1 MRNKKK
7 WGALVLAVIMAA
19 TLSLSGCRKQREKIQ
34 VGQSETTTL
43 VSTESE
49 SETEKATEKTTE
61 KATEKTSES
70 ETSTAANNNSNQTPS
85 TANTGSTSTSSSTA
99 GTTTGTTTGGS
110 TGTSG
115 GTTTGGTTTGG
126 TTGTTSGG
134 NNGST
139 GTSTG
144 STDNSSTGTTNN
156 GSSNGGD
163 SSSSGETTSTE
174 APRYFYDGSGNRVD
188 VSQMPDG
195 SWQDANGI
203 SYTFY
208 ENGVKDSNGNEYY
221 YDPPANGNS
230 SVEVGSKAD
239 FYDSQGNHIVCTMDE
254 NGNWVDSEG
263 NIYTFGEKGVTDS
276 NGNFYPY

>member
-144 STDNSSTGTTNN
+144 STDNSSTGTTDN

-239 FYDSQGNHIVCTMDE
+239 FYDTQGNHIICTMDE

>member
-70 ETSTAANNNSNQTPS
+70 ETSTAANNNSSQTPS
-85 TANTGSTSTSSSTA
+85 TANTGSTSTSSSTT

-144 STDNSSTGTTNN
+144 STDNSSTGTTDN

-163 SSSSGETTSTE
+163 SPSSGETTSTE

-276 NGNFYPY
+276 N

>member
-19 TLSLSGCRKQREKIQ
+19 ALSLSGCRKQREKIQ

-49 SETEKATEKTTE
+49 SETEKATQKTTE
-61 KATEKTSES
+61 KATEKTTES
-70 ETSTAANNNSNQTPS
+70 ETSAASNNNQAS
-85 TANTGSTSTSSSTA
+85 ANTNTSTGSDST
-99 GTTTGTTTGGS
+99 S
-110 TGTSG
+110 TGTSTSTAS
-115 GTTTGGTTTGG
+115 GTTGSTTGG
-126 TTGTTSGG
+126 TTGTNGGTSTG
-134 NNGST
+134 GST
-139 GTSTG
+139 GTTTGTDNGSSGSNDTSSTGNTDNSGTGDSTG
-144 STDNSSTGTTNN
+144 SDSSNTGT
-156 GSSNGGD
+156 S
-163 SSSSGETTSTE
+163 TSTE

-195 SWQDANGI
+195 SWQDASGT

-239 FYDSQGNHIVCTMDE
+239 FYDTQGNHIICTMDE

-263 NIYTFGEKGVTDS
+263 NVYTFGEKGVTDS

>member
-61 KATEKTSES
+61 KATEKTRES

-144 STDNSSTGTTNN
+144 STDNSSTGTTDN

>member
-19 TLSLSGCRKQREKIQ
+19 ALSLSGCRKQREKIQ

-49 SETEKATEKTTE
+49 SETEKATQKTTE
-61 KATEKTSES
+61 KATEKTTES
-70 ETSTAANNNSNQTPS
+70 ETSAASNNNQAS
-85 TANTGSTSTSSSTA
+85 ANTNTSTGSDST
-99 GTTTGTTTGGS
+99 S
-110 TGTSG
+110 TGTSTSTAS
-115 GTTTGGTTTGG
+115 GTTGSTTGG
-126 TTGTTSGG
+126 TTGTNGGTSTG
-134 NNGST
+134 GST
-139 GTSTG
+139 GTTTGTDNGSSGSNDTSSTGNTDNSGTGDSTG
-144 STDNSSTGTTNN
+144 SDSSNTGT
-156 GSSNGGD
+156 S
-163 SSSSGETTSTE
+163 TSTE

>member
-115 GTTTGGTTTGG
+115 GTTTGGTT
-126 TTGTTSGG
+126 GTTSGG
-134 NNGST
+134 NNDST

-144 STDNSSTGTTNN
+144 STDNSSTGTTDN

>member
-49 SETEKATEKTTE
+49 SETEKATQKTTE
-61 KATEKTSES
+61 KATEKTTES
-70 ETSTAANNNSNQTPS
+70 ETSAASNNNQAS
-85 TANTGSTSTSSSTA
+85 ANTNTSTGSDST
-99 GTTTGTTTGGS
+99 S
-110 TGTSG
+110 TGTSTSTAS
-115 GTTTGGTTTGG
+115 GTTGSTTGG
-126 TTGTTSGG
+126 TTGTNGGTSTG
-134 NNGST
+134 GST
-139 GTSTG
+139 GTTTGTDNGSNGSNDSSSTGNTDNSGTGDSTG
-144 STDNSSTGTTNN
+144 SDSSNTGT
-156 GSSNGGD
+156 S
-163 SSSSGETTSTE
+163 TSTE

-188 VSQMPDG
+188 VTQMPDG
-195 SWQDANGI
+195 SWQDANGT

-239 FYDSQGNHIVCTMDE
+239 FYDTQGNHIICTMDE

-263 NIYTFGEKGVTDS
+263 NVYTFGEKGVTDS

>member
-85 TANTGSTSTSSSTA
+85 TANTGSTSTSSSTT

-144 STDNSSTGTTNN
+144 STDNSSTGTTDN

-163 SSSSGETTSTE
+163 SSSSGEATSTE

-195 SWQDANGI
+195 SWQDANGS

>member
-85 TANTGSTSTSSSTA
+85 SANTGSTSTSSSTA

-144 STDNSSTGTTNN
+144 STDNSSTGTTDN

-230 SVEVGSKAD
+230 SVEIGSKAD

>member
-126 TTGTTSGG
+126 TTGTTRGG
-134 NNGST
+134 NNGTT

-144 STDNSSTGTTNN
+144 STDNSSTGTTDN

>member
-99 GTTTGTTTGGS
+99 GTTTGGS

-144 STDNSSTGTTNN
+144 STDNSSTGTTDN

>member
-19 TLSLSGCRKQREKIQ
+19 ALSLSGCRKQREKIQ

-49 SETEKATEKTTE
+49 SETEKATQKTTE
-61 KATEKTSES
+61 KATEKTTES
-70 ETSTAANNNSNQTPS
+70 ETSAASNNNQAS
-85 TANTGSTSTSSSTA
+85 ANTNTSTGSDST
-99 GTTTGTTTGGS
+99 S
-110 TGTSG
+110 TGTSTSTAS
-115 GTTTGGTTTGG
+115 GTTGSTTGG
-126 TTGTTSGG
+126 TTGTNGGTSTG
-134 NNGST
+134 GST
-139 GTSTG
+139 GTTTGTDNGSSGSNDSSSTG
-144 STDNSSTGTTNN
+144 NTDNSGTGDSTGID
-156 GSSNGGD
+156 SSNTGT
-163 SSSSGETTSTE
+163 STSTE

-188 VSQMPDG
+188 VTQMPDG
-195 SWQDANGI
+195 SWQDANGT

-239 FYDSQGNHIVCTMDE
+239 FYDTQGNHIICTMDE

-263 NIYTFGEKGVTDS
+263 NVYTFGEKGVTDS

>member
-49 SETEKATEKTTE
+49 SESKKATEKTTE

-144 STDNSSTGTTNN
+144 STDNSSTGTADN

>member
-19 TLSLSGCRKQREKIQ
+19 ALSLSGCRKQREKIQ

-49 SETEKATEKTTE
+49 SETEKATQKTTE
-61 KATEKTSES
+61 KATEKTTES
-70 ETSTAANNNSNQTPS
+70 ETSAASNNNQAS
-85 TANTGSTSTSSSTA
+85 ANTNTSTGSDSTSTGTSTSTA
-99 GTTTGTTTGGS
+99 SGTTGTSTGGS
-110 TGTSG
+110 TGT
-115 GTTTGGTTTGG
+115 
-126 TTGTTSGG
+126 TTGTD
-134 NNGST
+134 NGSSGSNDTSSTGNTDNSGTGDSTGSDSSNT
-139 GTSTG
+139 GTS
-144 STDNSSTGTTNN
+144 
-156 GSSNGGD
+156 
-163 SSSSGETTSTE
+163 TSTE

-188 VSQMPDG
+188 VTQMPDG
-195 SWQDANGI
+195 SWQDASGT

-239 FYDSQGNHIVCTMDE
+239 FYDTQGNHIICTMDE

-263 NIYTFGEKGVTDS
+263 NVYTFGEKGVTDS

>member
-99 GTTTGTTTGGS
+99 GTTTGTTIGGS

-144 STDNSSTGTTNN
+144 STDNSSTGTTDN

>member
-144 STDNSSTGTTNN
+144 STDNSSTGTTDN

-239 FYDSQGNHIVCTMDE
+239 FYDTQGNHIICTMDE

-263 NIYTFGEKGVTDS
+263 NVYTFGEKGVTDS

>member
-49 SETEKATEKTTE
+49 SETKKATEKTTE

-110 TGTSG
+110 TGPSG

-144 STDNSSTGTTNN
+144 STDNSSTGTTDN

>member
-49 SETEKATEKTTE
+49 SETEKTTKKTTE
-61 KATEKTSES
+61 KATEKTTES
-70 ETSTAANNNSNQTPS
+70 ETSAASNNNQTS
-85 TANTGSTSTSSSTA
+85 ANTNTGSDSTSNGTSSSTTS
-99 GTTTGTTTGGS
+99 GTT
-110 TGTSG
+110 
-115 GTTTGGTTTGG
+115 GTTTGG
-126 TTGTTSGG
+126 TTGTSGGTSTGGTSGSTT
-134 NNGST
+134 NGGTTGTTTGSNSNST

-144 STDNSSTGTTNN
+144 STDNNSTGTST
-156 GSSNGGD
+156 GSTEN
-163 SSSSGETTSTE
+163 SGETTSTE

-188 VSQMPDG
+188 VTQMPDG
-195 SWQDANGI
+195 SWQDANGT

-239 FYDSQGNHIVCTMDE
+239 FYDTQGNHIICTMDE

>member
-19 TLSLSGCRKQREKIQ
+19 ALSLSGCRKQREKIQ

-49 SETEKATEKTTE
+49 SETEKATKKTTE
-61 KATEKTSES
+61 KATEKTTES
-70 ETSTAANNNSNQTPS
+70 ETSAASNNNQAS
-85 TANTGSTSTSSSTA
+85 ANTNTSTGSDST
-99 GTTTGTTTGGS
+99 S
-110 TGTSG
+110 TGTSTSTAS
-115 GTTTGGTTTGG
+115 GTTGSTTGG
-126 TTGTTSGG
+126 TTGT
-134 NNGST
+134 NG

-144 STDNSSTGTTNN
+144 GNTGTTTGTDNGSSGSNDTSSTGNTDNSGTGDSTGSD
-156 GSSNGGD
+156 SSNTGT
-163 SSSSGETTSTE
+163 STSTE

-188 VSQMPDG
+188 VTQMPDG
-195 SWQDANGI
+195 SWQDANGT

-239 FYDSQGNHIVCTMDE
+239 FYDTQGNHIICTMDE

>member
-85 TANTGSTSTSSSTA
+85 TANTGSTSTSSSTT

-144 STDNSSTGTTNN
+144 STDNSSTGTTDN

-188 VSQMPDG
+188 VTQMPDG

>member
-144 STDNSSTGTTNN
+144 STDNSSTGTTDT
-156 GSSNGGD
+156 GSSHGGD

>member
-7 WGALVLAVIMAA
+7 WGALVLAVIMAT

-144 STDNSSTGTTNN
+144 STDNSSTGTTDN

>member
-49 SETEKATEKTTE
+49 SETKKATEKTTE

-85 TANTGSTSTSSSTA
+85 TATTGSTSTSSSTA

-144 STDNSSTGTTNN
+144 STDNSSTGTADN

>member
-19 TLSLSGCRKQREKIQ
+19 ALSLSGCRKQREKIQ

-49 SETEKATEKTTE
+49 SETEKATQKTTE
-61 KATEKTSES
+61 KATEKTTES
-70 ETSTAANNNSNQTPS
+70 ETSAASNNNQAS
-85 TANTGSTSTSSSTA
+85 ANTNTSTGSDST
-99 GTTTGTTTGGS
+99 S
-110 TGTSG
+110 TGTSTSTAS
-115 GTTTGGTTTGG
+115 GTTGSTTGG
-126 TTGTTSGG
+126 TTGT
-134 NNGST
+134 NG

-144 STDNSSTGTTNN
+144 IDSSNTGT
-156 GSSNGGD
+156 S
-163 SSSSGETTSTE
+163 TSTE

-188 VSQMPDG
+188 VTQMPDG
-195 SWQDANGI
+195 SWQDANGT

-239 FYDSQGNHIVCTMDE
+239 FYDTQGNHIICTMDE

-263 NIYTFGEKGVTDS
+263 NVYTFGEKGVTDS

>member
-144 STDNSSTGTTNN
+144 STDNSATGTTDN

>member
-144 STDNSSTGTTNN
+144 STDNSSTGTTDNS
-156 GSSNGGD
+156 SSNGGD

-239 FYDSQGNHIVCTMDE
+239 FYDTQGNHIICTMDE

-263 NIYTFGEKGVTDS
+263 NVYTFGEKGVTDS

>member
-19 TLSLSGCRKQREKIQ
+19 TLSLSGCRKQREKIK

-49 SETEKATEKTTE
+49 SETKKATEKTTE

-144 STDNSSTGTTNN
+144 STDNSSTGTTDN

>member
-49 SETEKATEKTTE
+49 SETEKAPEKTTE

-144 STDNSSTGTTNN
+144 STDNSSTGTTDN

>member
-49 SETEKATEKTTE
+49 SETEKATQKTTE
-61 KATEKTSES
+61 KATEKTTES
-70 ETSTAANNNSNQTPS
+70 ETSAASNNNQAS
-85 TANTGSTSTSSSTA
+85 ANTNTSTGSDST
-99 GTTTGTTTGGS
+99 S
-110 TGTSG
+110 TGTSTSTAS
-115 GTTTGGTTTGG
+115 GTTGSTTGG
-126 TTGTTSGG
+126 TTGTNGGTSTG
-134 NNGST
+134 GST
-139 GTSTG
+139 GTTTGTDNGSSGSNDSSSTGNTDNSGTGDSTG
-144 STDNSSTGTTNN
+144 SDSSNTGT
-156 GSSNGGD
+156 S
-163 SSSSGETTSTE
+163 TSTE

-188 VSQMPDG
+188 VTQMPDG
-195 SWQDANGI
+195 SWQDANGT

-239 FYDSQGNHIVCTMDE
+239 FYDTQGNHIICTMDE

-263 NIYTFGEKGVTDS
+263 NVYTFGEKGVTDS

>member
-110 TGTSG
+110 TGTSD

-144 STDNSSTGTTNN
+144 STDNSSTGTTDN

>member
-134 NNGST
+134 NDGST
-139 GTSTG
+139 GTSPG
-144 STDNSSTGTTNN
+144 STDNSSTGTTDN

>member
-49 SETEKATEKTTE
+49 SETKKATEKTTE

-144 STDNSSTGTTNN
+144 STDNSSTGTADN

>member
-144 STDNSSTGTTNN
+144 STDNSSTGTTDN

-163 SSSSGETTSTE
+163 SSSSGEATSTE

>member
-144 STDNSSTGTTNN
+144 STDNSSTGTTDN

-174 APRYFYDGSGNRVD
+174 APRSFYDGSGNRVD

>member
-49 SETEKATEKTTE
+49 SETEKATQKTTE
-61 KATEKTSES
+61 KATEKTTES
-70 ETSTAANNNSNQTPS
+70 ETSAASNNNQAS
-85 TANTGSTSTSSSTA
+85 ANTSTGSDSTS
-99 GTTTGTTTGGS
+99 TGGS
-110 TGTSG
+110 TGT
-115 GTTTGGTTTGG
+115 
-126 TTGTTSGG
+126 TTGTDNGYSGSNDSSSTG
-134 NNGST
+134 NTDNSGTGDSTGSDSSNT
-139 GTSTG
+139 GTS
-144 STDNSSTGTTNN
+144 
-156 GSSNGGD
+156 
-163 SSSSGETTSTE
+163 TSTE

-188 VSQMPDG
+188 VTQMPDG
-195 SWQDANGI
+195 SWQDANGT

-239 FYDSQGNHIVCTMDE
+239 FYDTQGNHIICTMDE

-263 NIYTFGEKGVTDS
+263 NVYTFGEKGVTDS